1 MYKVVCIDLDGT
13 LLNDKKVVSKK
24 SIDLMAKLV
33 EKGIHVIVATGRHYY
48 MVLDFLKELNHDILV
63 CANNGAMCRFKN
75 SGDLFKVHY
84 LNKSLVEKIV
94 CTAREEDLNSYVY
107 VDSFVENYNL
117 IVEDR
122 LPKVSHFEERIVDKR
137 VTEDSIKHF
146 KEVKF
151 ENINSTLCVAFL
163 DEKENILRLNDRFLE
178 EKSVIKNI
186 YTVPDGRCV
195 MEIQSLESDK
205 WKAISDYI
213 NSIGIDFSEV
223 VTFGDEFNDINMVK
237 EAGLGFAMK
246 NGIEPLKKVSDRVT
260 RYTNNEDGVYFELKE
275 LFSDILGE

>member
-13 LLNDKKVVSKK
+13 LLNDKKEVSKR
-24 SIDLMAKLV
+24 SIEIIEKLV
-33 EKGIHVIVATGRHYY
+33 ENGINVIVATGRHYY
-48 MVLDFLKELNHDILV
+48 MVVDFLKELNHDILV
-63 CANNGAMCRFKN
+63 CANNGAMCRFKD

-84 LNKSLVEKIV
+84 LDKKLVEKIV
-94 CTAREEDLNSYVY
+94 CIAREEDLNSYVY
-107 VDSFVENYNL
+107 VDSFVEKYNL

-137 VTEDSIKHF
+137 VTENSIKHF
-146 KEVKF
+146 REIEF

-163 DEKENILRLNDRFLE
+163 EERKDILRLNDRFLE

-186 YTVPDGRCV
+186 YTVPDGRSV

-213 NSIGIDFSEV
+213 KSIGVDFSEV

-237 EAGLGFAMK
+237 NAGLGFAMK
-246 NGIEPLKKVSDRVT
+246 NAIEPLKEVSDRIT